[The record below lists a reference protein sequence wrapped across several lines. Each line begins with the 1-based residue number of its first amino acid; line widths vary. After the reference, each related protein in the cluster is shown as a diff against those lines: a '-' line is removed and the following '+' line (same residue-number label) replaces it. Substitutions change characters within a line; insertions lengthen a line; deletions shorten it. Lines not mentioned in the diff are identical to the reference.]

1 MDAGYPKEIAQD
13 FPGIS
18 GKVDAVFKHEGYSVS
33 SFCYPKN
40 QQQNISFVILIRK
53 FKYVIWAWKLL
64 TFQESS
70 CEKT

>member
-40 QQQNISFVILIRK
+40 QQQNISFVNQNFDR
-53 FKYVIWAWKLL
+53 
-64 TFQESS
+64 
-70 CEKT
+70 